1 MHDSRRA
8 SRFSALPATCLT
20 ALAAL
25 GLAAPVLADQP
36 GKSAP
41 SKAERT
47 IEYRQSAL
55 YLLGWNIGPIAAMV
69 KGEIP
74 FDAKAAELR
83 AMRLAQIAPMIVEGF
98 PSDSQT
104 GAPTKAKPEI
114 WQNFED
120 FKSKAA
126 TLAEVTAKF
135 AETTRSGDQAAV
147 AAGLGEVGNACKACH
162 EKYRAD

>member
-1 MHDSRRA
+1 MNDSNRYFRVA
-8 SRFSALPATCLT
+8 SRAASCAFAAVALST
-20 ALAAL
+20 AI
-25 GLAAPVLADQP
+25 PVVAGEAQ
-36 GKSAP
+36 KSQP

-74 FDAKAAELR
+74 FDAKVAEVR
-83 AMRLAQIAPMIVEGF
+83 AMRLAQIAPMIAEGF
-98 PSDSQT
+98 PADSQT

-114 WQNFED
+114 WQNFDD

-126 TLAEVTAKF
+126 ALEQATAKF
-135 AETTRSGDQAAV
+135 AETARGGDPKAV

-162 EKYRAD
+162 DKYRAD